1 MQGQA
6 DSSGSDHEEVG
17 DSEMPELYS
26 KKTPDLH
33 SQREAGVFDVSKHRG
48 NAHNGEAN
56 PEEVEEAME
65 VSVVAFWIE
74 MTDARGELDGR
85 KDATALL
92 GSSLLASSGKGLDRR
107 RRIVGDRRGTT
118 TV

>member
-6 DSSGSDHEEVG
+6 DSSSSDHKEVG
-17 DSEMPELYS
+17 DSEMPELHS

-33 SQREAGVFDVSKHRG
+33 SQREAGIFDVSEHRG
-48 NAHNGEAN
+48 NAHNGKAN
-56 PEEVEEAME
+56 PK
-65 VSVVAFWIE
+65 E
-74 MTDARGELDGR
+74 MADARGELDSR